1 MNNWQDWAVIIIL
14 ILCVVW
20 IANKTY
26 KLIIRTKRNESPCS
40 SCATGCALKNSIKE
54 SQTTTPSCCSSDAK
68 NTVENFEDKK

>member
-26 KLIIRTKRNESPCS
+26 KLIIRTKRNESPCN

-54 SQTTTPSCCSSDAK
+54 SQATASSCCSSDAK